1 MSYPVKGETIYENP
15 DLELSFLVSSD
26 WSLDMWVLFS
36 DILLEALYK
45 LVSINDY
52 QPNISSA
59 SLNRSLFFWY
69 KGKSWWKTNLKTDGE
84 YST

>member
-36 DILLEALYK
+36 DIFLEALYK

-59 SLNRSLFFWY
+59 SLNRSLFF
-69 KGKSWWKTNLKTDGE
+69 
-84 YST
+84 